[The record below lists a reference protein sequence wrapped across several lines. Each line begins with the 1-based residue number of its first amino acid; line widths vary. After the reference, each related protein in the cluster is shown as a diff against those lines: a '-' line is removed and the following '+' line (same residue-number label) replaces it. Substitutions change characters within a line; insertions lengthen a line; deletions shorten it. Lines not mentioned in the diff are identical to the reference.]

1 MQATEQDTNFH
12 VGQNLDVLDS
22 VNKWMNAE
30 VIFAGNGLVYVHYT
44 GWSIKYDEEIP
55 IDSPRILTQWYP
67 GRPILLNN
75 RIDAYHPLGGWL

>member
-1 MQATEQDTNFH
+1 MQATEQDTTFH

-30 VIFAGNGLVYVHYT
+30 AIFVGNGLVYVHYT
-44 GWSIKYDEEIP
+44 GWSIKYDEQIS
-55 IDSPRILTQWYP
+55 IDSSRILTQWYP

-75 RIDAYHPLGGWL
+75 RIDAYHPIGGWL